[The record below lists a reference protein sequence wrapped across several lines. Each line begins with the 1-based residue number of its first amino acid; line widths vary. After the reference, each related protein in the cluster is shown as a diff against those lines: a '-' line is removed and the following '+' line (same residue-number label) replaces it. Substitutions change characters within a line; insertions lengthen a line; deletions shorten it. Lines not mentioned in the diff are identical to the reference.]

1 MDQDDEIAAAAAAY
15 IVLSAKKKKR
25 KHKCWVKPSLCD
37 RSEYGGMHLLN
48 VLKKDDVYIGNNKN
62 NGSVKNFLRMSS
74 TDFEWLL
81 CQIAPKIQKED
92 TNYRQAISPME
103 RLLLTLRF
111 LATGDSY
118 HSLMYLF
125 KISVSSI
132 SRIIPEVCKVIAEVL
147 KDKLKMPQSRE
158 EWLITGHQFANLW
171 NFPKC
176 AGVMDGK
183 HIMIQAPKHSGSE
196 FYNYKSFFSVVLFI
210 VANANYEVMYLN
222 VGSQGCISDGGVFD
236 STHFKKMLYQNT
248 LNLPEL
254 EPLPGRTKA
263 VPFVFLGDDAF
274 PLSPNLLKPYPGTQE
289 KGSSKRIFNYRL
301 SRARRISEMVFGI
314 MSARFRV
321 LRKPMLLEPD
331 RVELVVA
338 ACVYLHNFLRS
349 SLHSRKSYSPP
360 GTFDSEDKDTGERI
374 PGSWRNE
381 INNNM
386 FASLQKQARN
396 STLEAKQVRDEFA
409 QYFMS
414 PEGMV
419 PWQNN
424 F

>member
-147 KDKLKMPQSRE
+147 KDKLKVSRYLGRYTAFQS
-158 EWLITGHQFANLW
+158 N
-171 NFPKC
+171 
-176 AGVMDGK
+176 D
-183 HIMIQAPKHSGSE
+183 IM
-196 FYNYKSFFSVVLFI
+196 
-210 VANANYEVMYLN
+210 
-222 VGSQGCISDGGVFD
+222 
-236 STHFKKMLYQNT
+236 
-248 LNLPEL
+248 
-254 EPLPGRTKA
+254 
-263 VPFVFLGDDAF
+263 
-274 PLSPNLLKPYPGTQE
+274 
-289 KGSSKRIFNYRL
+289 
-301 SRARRISEMVFGI
+301 
-314 MSARFRV
+314 
-321 LRKPMLLEPD
+321 
-331 RVELVVA
+331 
-338 ACVYLHNFLRS
+338 
-349 SLHSRKSYSPP
+349 
-360 GTFDSEDKDTGERI
+360 
-374 PGSWRNE
+374 
-381 INNNM
+381 
-386 FASLQKQARN
+386 
-396 STLEAKQVRDEFA
+396 
-409 QYFMS
+409 
-414 PEGMV
+414 
-419 PWQNN
+419 
-424 F
+424 